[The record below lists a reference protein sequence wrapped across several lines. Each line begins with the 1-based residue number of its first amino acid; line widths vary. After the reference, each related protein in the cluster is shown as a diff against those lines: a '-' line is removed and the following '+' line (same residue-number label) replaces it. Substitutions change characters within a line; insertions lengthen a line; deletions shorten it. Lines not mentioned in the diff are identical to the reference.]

1 MSMVRTKRRGLNGED
16 SKSDNIILELG
27 MVVER
32 NHQKDLSKTDKI
44 QLDMLHID
52 ELSESVMIQM
62 IHTFAEKGVDIA
74 DKEFIRSIGF
84 IDECKS
90 DYIKIWV

>member
-1 MSMVRTKRRGLNGED
+1 MESD
-16 SKSDNIILELG
+16 SKSDNIILG
-27 MVVER
+27 PW
-32 NHQKDLSKTDKI
+32 NGSGKKPPKKTLSKTDKI

-62 IHTFAEKGVDIA
+62 IHTLAEKGVDIA

-84 IDECKS
+84 IDECVKS
-90 DYIKIWV
+90 VLYLSLIHI